1 MIQMSKLFY
10 RSDLLKKRESL
21 NICQVLELS
30 KKINH
35 NLRLVSEYHEAK
47 TIGCYQ
53 SFKNE
58 PHIHIDINKKYFL
71 PKITNDHLNFY
82 EDNGVYI
89 KNRFGINEPKDSKKI
104 NTGNLDIILI
114 PLLAFNV
121 ALFRVGFGK
130 GFYDKTFFKL
140 TKKQNRPSL
149 IGIGYEFQLIEDN
162 FQEDFDVRL
171 DKIVTD
177 SQIYESEI

>member
-1 MIQMSKLFY
+1 
-10 RSDLLKKRESL
+10 
-21 NICQVLELS
+21 LE
-30 KKINH
+30 
-35 NLRLVSEYHEAK
+35 
-47 TIGCYQ
+47 
-53 SFKNE
+53 
-58 PHIHIDINKKYFL
+58 
-71 PKITNDHLNFY
+71 
-82 EDNGVYI
+82 
-89 KNRFGINEPKDSKKI
+89 
-104 NTGNLDIILI
+104 
-114 PLLAFNV
+114 
-121 ALFRVGFGK
+121 K